1 MRRFRPRRWP
11 MDDCAQLA
19 LQIAVPLRA
28 RSFEFHLKCPT
39 LPASHRLRCRQP
51 QATMIGASGY
61 LAHQARRGTPRLP
74 AHLGDAASVVSA
86 RAVHLSSLAFGYGV
100 VALAAR
106 EPEPHGYRRSGFPS
120 PQSQYVVLQKQKRPE
135 RCPAACKLASAKFYL
150 LRASMH
156 LPPLRYMNA
165 PLQPPWLIA
174 MCWRR
179 ARA

>member
-1 MRRFRPRRWP
+1 VRVGILLTKPV
-11 MDDCAQLA
+11 A
-19 LQIAVPLRA
+19 
-28 RSFEFHLKCPT
+28 E
-39 LPASHRLRCRQP
+39 
-51 QATMIGASGY
+51 
-61 LAHQARRGTPRLP
+61 RRGFLRT
-74 AHLGDAASVVSA
+74 SVALHQSYPHA
-86 RAVHLSSLAFGYGV
+86 LFIRCIACRLSSLAFGYGV

-106 EPEPHGYRRSGFPS
+106 EPEPHGYPRSGFPS